1 MVAPMGGLMPGHL
14 CQGSASGLA
23 PGLTTATA
31 SRGDHRSMHHTQ
43 RLRGRHYRERR
54 ETPYLG

>member
-1 MVAPMGGLMPGHL
+1 MGGLMPGHL